1 MAQARAKAKE
11 HRFQAETARLLDMM
25 IHHLYA
31 RREVF
36 LRELISNASDAI
48 DRQRI
53 LDLAEGGGA
62 AEGYRIRLLPDAA
75 EGTLVVEDNGIGMS
89 EEEVV
94 ANLGT
99 IARSGTAA
107 ARGAE
112 ADAASEAGLIGQFG
126 VGFYSVFMVAE
137 EVRVTTR
144 RADQAGG
151 VEWHSLGG
159 EGFSVRSLP
168 DAPRGTQVWL
178 RLRRDAPPEGAR
190 EEDEEAPGDPRS
202 AAEAFTDPA
211 KLRAIVKRHSDF
223 IASPILLALPEDG
236 GGWKE
241 EQLNSG
247 RPLWTRRPAEV
258 SAQDYEEF
266 YRHLAHDWS
275 APFAVIHQHVEGL
288 REYTALLFL
297 PVQRPMDLDSR
308 EHRRGLQL
316 HARRVL
322 IMEECRELMPE
333 YLRFV
338 RGLVDSPDLPLNV
351 SRESIQEDRL
361 LQAMRRQLTRRVLA
375 ELAERL
381 QADRPGYERFWEA
394 FGAVLKEGFH
404 YEPSQ
409 AERLKDLCLFRST
422 EGPGWF
428 TLAEIEGRRPEG
440 QNGVYYLSGERLE
453 ALRAAPQLE
462 TLRRRGRE
470 VILLTDPVDQVLIAQ
485 LGQRGDQAWT
495 SVAQGDLDLPPEAT
509 ADGEG
514 ARADEEASASE
525 AGLQPLTEILAA
537 QLGDRVAAVRP
548 SRRLTESA
556 VCLVDEAGA
565 PSAQVLQILRAMGQE
580 LPEPKRVLE
589 VNPGH
594 PLIQRLLLRAQVSP
608 QDPLLADYAGLLLE
622 LAQVAEGG
630 LPKDGAALA
639 TRMAE
644 VMTRAIG

>member
-1 MAQARAKAKE
+1 MARAKAKAQE

-36 LRELISNASDAI
+36 LRELISNASDAV

-53 LDLAEGGGA
+53 LDLAAGGGST
-62 AEGYRIRLLPDAA
+62 EGYRIRLLPDAA
-75 EGTLVVEDNGIGMS
+75 AGTLVVEDNGIGMS

-144 RADQAGG
+144 RADQAAG

-159 EGFSVRSLP
+159 EGFSVRPLP
-168 DAPRGTQVWL
+168 EAPRGTQVWL
-178 RLRRDAPPEGAR
+178 RLRRDAPSEGAR
-190 EEDEEAPGDPRS
+190 DDEEAPADERS
-202 AAEAFTDPA
+202 PAEAFTDPVT
-211 KLRAIVKRHSDF
+211 LRAIVKRHSDF
-223 IASPILLALPEDG
+223 IASPILLAQPEEG

-266 YRHLAHDWS
+266 YQHLAHDWS
-275 APFAVIHQHVEGL
+275 SPFAVIHQHVEGL

-297 PVQRPMDLDSR
+297 PERRPVDLDSR

-381 QADRPGYERFWEA
+381 AADRPAYERFWEA

-404 YEPSQ
+404 YEPGQ
-409 AERLKDLCLFRST
+409 AERLKELCLFRST
-422 EGPGWF
+422 AGPGWS
-428 TLAEIEGRRPEG
+428 TLAEVEGRRPEG
-440 QNGVYYLSGERLE
+440 QSGLYYLSGERLE

-462 TLRRRGRE
+462 ALRRRGGE
-470 VILLTDPVDQVLIAQ
+470 AILFTDPVDQVLIAQ
-485 LGQRGDQAWT
+485 LGQGAAQPWT
-495 SVAQGDLDLPPEAT
+495 SLAQGDLDLPPEPA
-509 ADGEG
+509 AGGEG
-514 ARADEEASASE
+514 AAGAAESMSSE
-525 AGLQPLTEILAA
+525 AGLRPLTELLAA
-537 QLGDRVAAVRP
+537 QLGERVAAVRP
-548 SRRLTESA
+548 SRRLAESA

-589 VNPGH
+589 VNPDH
-594 PLIQRLLLRAQVSP
+594 PLIQRLLLRAQVNP

-644 VMTRAIG
+644 VMTRAMG